1 MTTAFLEP
9 ARLIRFGSRR
19 RPCRVSELSVAGVIV
34 CDGLSVREHIFVA
47 VARDE
52 SEAPVRAVLVQ
63 ALNRTDVRLVSI
75 SGANSDVVG
84 WGRRARQAGRQPARR
99 PMNGIRGQPAAP
111 GRIGDQHW
119 LADPNSVDEREVT
132 P

>member
-1 MTTAFLEP
+1 MSATFLEV

-19 RPCRVSELSVAGVIV
+19 RPCRVSDLSVAGVIV
-34 CDGLSVREHIFVA
+34 CDGLNVREHMFVA

-52 SEAPVRAVLVQ
+52 SEAPVRAKRVQ

-75 SGANSDVVG
+75 SGADTDVVG
-84 WGRRARQAGRQPARR
+84 WGRRARPAGRQPAWR
-99 PMNGIRGQPAAP
+99 PINGVRGQPAEPA
-111 GRIGDQHW
+111 RVGDQYW
-119 LADPNSVDEREVT
+119 LADPDSVDEREAT

>member
-1 MTTAFLEP
+1 MSATFLEV

-19 RPCRVSELSVAGVIV
+19 RPRGVSELSVAGVIV

-52 SEAPVRAVLVQ
+52 SEAPVRAKRVQ

-84 WGRRARQAGRQPARR
+84 WGRGAREAGRRPTRR
-99 PMNGIRGQPAAP
+99 PMNGIRGQPTAP
-111 GRIGDQHW
+111 ARIGDQYW

>member
-19 RPCRVSELSVAGVIV
+19 RPRGVSALSVAGVIV
-34 CDGLSVREHIFVA
+34 CHALNVREHMFVA

-52 SEAPVRAVLVQ
+52 SEAPVRAKRVQ

-99 PMNGIRGQPAAP
+99 PMNGIRGQPAEP
-111 GRIGDQHW
+111 GRIGDQYW
-119 LADPNSVDEREVT
+119 LADPHSVDAREVST
-132 P
+132 